1 VRPRTRRGPRVPSTE
16 AAKTALERLAR
27 GARSILHRELTEDEV
42 DQFNKYLLL
51 LIKWNS
57 QHRMIGSNAPLSIVE
72 NLFLD
77 SLLFLHVIPNAVRS
91 LVDIGSGAGLPGL
104 PMKIVRPEI
113 RTLLVESKQRR
124 ASFLKTAVREL
135 GLSDI
140 EVLSDRVLTAP
151 DGWRKTFDAAVARC
165 AGNTDSTIRLA
176 MEFVRAGGPVVLSGP
191 PTQRG
196 TSQGRYTVIQL
207 PDGTSR
213 RFLVCSA

>member
-1 VRPRTRRGPRVPSTE
+1 
-16 AAKTALERLAR
+16 
-27 GARSILHRELTEDEV
+27 
-42 DQFNKYLLL
+42 
-51 LIKWNS
+51 
-57 QHRMIGSNAPLSIVE
+57 MIGSNSPLWIVD

-77 SLLFLHVIPNAVRS
+77 SLLFLHVIPRTVGS
-91 LVDIGSGAGLPGL
+91 LVDIGSGAGFPGV

-135 GLSDI
+135 GLSDM

-151 DGWRKTFDAAVARC
+151 DDRRKRFDAAVARC
-165 AGNTDSTIRLA
+165 AGNADRTIRLA
-176 MEFVRAGGPVVLSGP
+176 MEFVRAGGPVVLAGP

-196 TSQGRYTVIQL
+196 INKGRYTLVQF

-213 RFLVCSA
+213 RFVVCSA